1 MPGLELDVTDTKI
14 QCYSGCL
21 TSSNVVVTGASDD
34 CHDGSI
40 MQRFL
45 IVLGVGLVIV
55 LSSTVIYR
63 YLAALNSN
71 NSNNPDHSGTKSSG
85 SHMCGDLVRYIGCC
99 FDFDDYKD
107 KDKSHIDTTR
117 YTHTYIFSYTY
128 IYIHTYA
135 FIHIIILFIMS
146 HIYIPN
152 L

>member
-1 MPGLELDVTDTKI
+1 MPALELDVTDTNI

-21 TSSNVVVTGASDD
+21 TSSNVFVTGASDD

-128 IYIHTYA
+128 IYTHICIYTYN
-135 FIHIIILFIMS
+135 HII
-146 HIYIPN
+146 HYVTYVYT
-152 L
+152 